1 LYKTRAALF
10 PRGLPI
16 APCQETPK
24 EPIAAG
30 QTCTNDRRKRLAE
43 GRWKTAPIAVVTRG
57 KTPSFATKNAPNL
70 EDDPGT
76 RAPSK
81 SSPWR
86 FFPVR
91 NRSSEI
97 LDNWST

>member
-10 PRGLPI
+10 PRGLSI

-24 EPIAAG
+24 EPFAAG
-30 QTCTNDRRKRLAE
+30 QTCTNDRRKRFAE
-43 GRWKTAPIAVVTRG
+43 GRRTTAPITIVTRG

-70 EDDPGT
+70 EADPGT
-76 RAPSK
+76 RAPSE

-86 FFPVR
+86 FLPFC
-91 NRSSEI
+91 NRSAEI

>member
-1 LYKTRAALF
+1 LYKTRATLF
-10 PRGLPI
+10 SRGLSI

-24 EPIAAG
+24 EPIAVG
-30 QTCTNDRRKRLAE
+30 QTCTNDRRKRPAE
-43 GRWKTAPIAVVTRG
+43 GRPTT
-57 KTPSFATKNAPNL
+57 TKNAPNL
-70 EDDPGT
+70 ESDPGT

-86 FFPVR
+86 FFLVC
-91 NRSSEI
+91 NRSAEI